1 MLRITQQ
8 RIEIMSEI
16 QSLARGLA
24 ILDLFAQA
32 DHSLSITEIA
42 QALSIDKSSASRM
55 VRTLV
60 NHDYVQP
67 DGQTRRYRLGK
78 RLHQIGWQLVNRMPL
93 REKAHPYLEQLVQ
106 QTGECAHTA
115 VYSQG
120 KALVID
126 DVEARTS
133 LRVSG
138 GTGRLIPLHCTAIG
152 KSLLAFGDM
161 TLPTELTHYMPAT
174 ITNADALHT
183 HLARIRSQGYA
194 LDDEE
199 HEPGV
204 RCLAAPVFDYLG
216 AVISSIGISGPTV
229 RITPERIPALAEHVI
244 RAAYA
249 LSLDLGYQPDEA
261 HVARMARYNPGST
274 RRKKA

>member
-1 MLRITQQ
+1 
-8 RIEIMSEI
+8 MSEI

-24 ILDLFAQA
+24 ILDLFAQT

-78 RLHQIGWQLVNRMPL
+78 RLHLIGWQLVNRMPV
-93 REKAHPYLEQLVQ
+93 REKAHPYLELLVQ

-126 DVEARTS
+126 DVEAQAS

-161 TLPTELTHYMPAT
+161 VFPTELKSYMPGT
-174 ITNADALHT
+174 ITDAEALET
-183 HLARIRSQGYA
+183 HLAQIRVQGYA
-194 LDDEE
+194 IDNEE

-216 AVISSIGISGPTV
+216 AAIASIGISGPTV
-229 RITPERIPALAEHVI
+229 RITQERIPSLAAHVI
-244 RAAYA
+244 RAAHA
-249 LSLDLGYQPDEA
+249 LSVDLGYHPDET
-261 HVARMARYNPGST
+261 HVAQMARYDLDST